1 MPLWM
6 SILPPLVA
14 IVCALWLREVLSS
27 LFLGILT
34 GAVIM
39 AYYGGLGLPSAVG
52 SGMLH
57 TVDTYIIGALNDSD
71 HLHIIVFTMLIGGM
85 VRVVTAGGGMRG
97 IVGWLA
103 RRARTARSGQLAT
116 FLISILIFFDDYAA
130 TLVVGNTMR
139 PITDRLRVSREKL
152 AYLVDS
158 TSAPMVAVAFVTTWI
173 GAELSYIQS
182 GIETIGL
189 NESAY
194 SVFLHSLGFSF
205 YPLLTLLF
213 VVLLIASG
221 RDFGPMLKAER
232 AARVREAQSTELSL
246 DTTGPDGA
254 KAHAL
259 DALLPILVLIVGTV
273 VSLVATGY
281 NADVWHSQSPLMAK
295 LSLTIGSANSYLAL
309 LWSSL
314 LALLVAIIT
323 TLARRTM
330 TFGKI
335 MEEVLEGFKSMLPA
349 VVILTLAWAIALVT
363 KEMHTADFLSGLLV
377 KWSLYPALV
386 PALTFVLAFLIGFST
401 GTSWGTMAILYPLI
415 LPATWGLTQ
424 SCGLSHDESLHLF
437 YIVVSTVL
445 SGAVFGDHCSPI
457 SDTTIMS
464 STASGCDHIAHVRTQ
479 MPYAMAV
486 GGVSLLIGILPSSL
500 GVPSALSFLLAAAV
514 LVALLWL
521 AGKKD

>member
-14 IVCALWLREVLSS
+14 ILCALLLREVLSS
-27 LFLGILT
+27 LFLGIFT
-34 GAVIM
+34 GAAIM
-39 AYYGGLGLPSAVG
+39 AYYSGAGVAGAAATGL
-52 SGMLH
+52 LH
-57 TVDTYIIGALNDSD
+57 TVDTYVIGALNDSD
-71 HLHIIVFTMLIGGM
+71 HLHIIVFTMLIGAM
-85 VRVVTAGGGMRG
+85 VRIVTAGGGMRG

-116 FLISILIFFDDYAA
+116 FLISMLIFFDDYAA

-139 PITDRLRVSREKL
+139 PITDRLKISREKL

-182 GIETIGL
+182 GIETIGID
-189 NESAY
+189 ESAY

-205 YPLLTLLF
+205 YPLLTLFF
-213 VVLLIASG
+213 VVLLIASR
-221 RDFGPMLKAER
+221 RDFGSMLKAER
-232 AARVREAQSTELSL
+232 AARSRADAEVVAEEPDAQ
-246 DTTGPDGA
+246 DKP
-254 KAHAL
+254 HAI

-281 NADVWHSQSPLMAK
+281 DAAVWQSQTPLIAK
-295 LSLTIGSANSYLAL
+295 LTTTIGNANSYLAL

-314 LALLVAIIT
+314 LALLVAIVIAI
-323 TLARRTM
+323 ARRTLK
-330 TFGKI
+330 FGKA

-349 VVILTLAWAIALVT
+349 VAILTLAWAIALIT
-363 KEMHTADFLSGLLV
+363 KDMHTADFLSGLLIR
-377 KWSLYPALV
+377 WSLYPALV

-415 LPATWGLTQ
+415 LPASWGLAQ

-479 MPYAMAV
+479 MPYAITV
-486 GGVSLLIGILPSSL
+486 GAVSLLTGIVPSSL
-500 GVPSALSFLLAAAV
+500 GLPSAIAFLLSAAV
-514 LVALLWL
+514 LIAVLRF
-521 AGKKD
+521 AGKRD